1 MGRRGRGRRN
11 PWAKADR
18 FTKQARDEGYAARSV
33 FKLKEVQ
40 QRFRILQARQR
51 VVDLGCSP
59 GSWSRYVL
67 EVIGKRGALVGVDI
81 AEPQFV
87 GGTVLHRSVT
97 EVSSDEI
104 RSALGGPAHVVLS
117 DMAPRTTGN
126 LLGDHVEQIALAQCA
141 LDLAVALLLPGGS
154 FLVKV
159 FDGEDAPAF
168 VAGMRPFFGK
178 VKRLRPGAVRR
189 ESREF
194 FVLGSDFKPPSQ

>member
-1 MGRRGRGRRN
+1 MGRKGRGRRN

-18 FTKQARDEGYAARSV
+18 FTKQAREEGYAARSV

-40 QRFRILQARQR
+40 QRFRILKPRQR

-67 EVIGKRGALVGVDI
+67 EVIGERGTLVGVDI

-87 GGTVLHRSVT
+87 GGQIIHRCVN
-97 EVSSDEI
+97 EVSVEEI
-104 RSALGGPAHVVLS
+104 EAALGGPADVVLS

-126 LLGDHVEQIALAQCA
+126 LLGDHVEQIALAQRA
-141 LDLAVALLLPGGS
+141 LDLAVGLLNPGGS

-159 FDGEDAPAF
+159 FDGEDAPSF
-168 VAGMRPFFGK
+168 VTGTRPFFNK
-178 VKRLRPGAVRR
+178 VKRVRPGAVRR

-194 FVLGSDFKPPSQ
+194 FVLGDGFSNKEG